1 MKSIIDS
8 IYDGDIRPAE
18 DILTYSDELR
28 ELYAQSARML
38 TDIGKT
44 VPEDL
49 RAMIDEYA
57 DLKNRICEESA
68 KTGFRVGLSLGVKLM
83 SESFSYAKKLTEE
96 TESDDT

>member
-1 MKSIIDS
+1 MTSTIDS
-8 IYDGDIRPAE
+8 LFDGEIRPAE
-18 DILTYSDELR
+18 DILAYSDELR
-28 ELYAQSARML
+28 ELYAQSAKML

-49 RAMIDEYA
+49 RTMIDEYA

-83 SESFSYAKKLTEE
+83 TESFYYAKNQTEE
-96 TESDDT
+96 TE